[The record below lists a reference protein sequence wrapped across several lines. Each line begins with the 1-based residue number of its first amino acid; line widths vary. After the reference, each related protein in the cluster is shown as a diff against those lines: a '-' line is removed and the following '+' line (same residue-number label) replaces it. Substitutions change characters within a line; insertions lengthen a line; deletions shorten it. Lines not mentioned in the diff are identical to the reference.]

1 MLPGFASC
9 NLKMLPTT
17 WLCFLLSKDHIF
29 VENVLWWQFLL
40 SSLPGGR
47 VIIFLQTQ
55 PPAHQLEID
64 EAAASLGHF
73 YQSNLRKLLLYRNE
87 CLGLKVHSI
96 EMLTCIASL
105 NIENLALVFAM
116 ITVS

>member
-1 MLPGFASC
+1 M
-9 NLKMLPTT
+9 
-17 WLCFLLSKDHIF
+17 LSKDHIF

-55 PPAHQLEID
+55 PPAHRLEID

-73 YQSNLRKLLLYRNE
+73 YQSNLRKLLSPRTFLLYRNE